1 MVSGAGGISQEGG
14 MASQMAETWEGSP
27 MSFGGGVYLL
37 LVLSVLGTWAGG
49 CGESLGRGEPP
60 KLPPDPGP
68 VSPTIQ
74 RCLALCL
81 GPAMNAKLGAGCR
94 FPSSCS
100 DEFLGEPW
108 REGIPLC

>member
-1 MVSGAGGISQEGG
+1 

-60 KLPPDPGP
+60 KLPPDPGSS
-68 VSPTIQ
+68 VSHHSEMFGTVFGTCHECKVRSWLQVSI
-74 RCLALCL
+74 
-81 GPAMNAKLGAGCR
+81 
-94 FPSSCS
+94 
-100 DEFLGEPW
+100 FL
-108 REGIPLC
+108 L